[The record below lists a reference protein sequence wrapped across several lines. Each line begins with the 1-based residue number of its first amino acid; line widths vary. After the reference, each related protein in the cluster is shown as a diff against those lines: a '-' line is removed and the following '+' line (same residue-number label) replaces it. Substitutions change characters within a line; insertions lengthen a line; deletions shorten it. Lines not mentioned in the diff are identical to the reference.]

1 MVTQAEI
8 SLNQPNDVKQ
18 GIVAVEP
25 LFLSPKNSAKFLGI
39 SRSLLYSMHKSGQL
53 GPEPIKISEGR
64 TVWWL
69 EELRAWAKAGFPYRQ
84 EWQKHESFQGNIQ
97 N

>member
-8 SLNQPNDVKQ
+8 SLNQPNAVKQ

-25 LFLSPKNSAKFLGI
+25 LLLSPKDSAKFLGI
-39 SRSLLYSMHKSGQL
+39 SRSLLYSMHSSGQL
-53 GPEPIKISEGR
+53 GPLPIKISERR
-64 TVWWL
+64 TVWRL
-69 EELRAWAKAGFPYRQ
+69 AELRAWVNAGFPYRQ